1 MYRSMEKMYTV
12 FNNIK
17 EWCSGNKIVVY
28 TMKTKIICTGACTKD
43 EYDMDESLNGIAVV
57 EN

>member
-17 EWCSGNKIVVY
+17 EWCSGKKMVVY
-28 TMKTKIICTGACTKD
+28 TMKTKIICTRACTKD
-43 EYDMDESLNGIAVV
+43 EYDMYESLNGIAVV